1 MNYFVTNKTQIIHSS
16 GGVVPIPGLKPQFVE
31 QAMETL
37 QISDEKW
44 ANFNSGE
51 DEWKKRRVVEAQ
63 LKVLA
68 NYSQCR
74 YRVTTDDLLTLTA
87 LSSFLNTRLDEPAPT
102 EGMKTSYVYS
112 VDNQALVAG
121 LEYRGNCWQI
131 TPIKK
136 LDNPTFRELALAHR
150 DAREVAT
157 AS

>member
-1 MNYFVTNKTQIIHSS
+1 MNYFTVQNNQIAHTS

-51 DEWKKRRVVEAQ
+51 EEWKKRRVVEAQ

-74 YRVTTDDLLTLTA
+74 YQVITDDLLTLTA
-87 LSSFLNTRLDEPAPT
+87 LSSFLSTRLDEPAPT
-102 EGMKTSYVYS
+102 EGMKISYTYS
-112 VDNQALVAG
+112 IDNNVLTAL
-121 LEYRGNCWQI
+121 LNYREGYWHI
-131 TPIKK
+131 TPCC
-136 LDNPTFRELALAHR
+136 
-150 DAREVAT
+150 
-157 AS
+157 

>member
-1 MNYFVTNKTQIIHSS
+1 MGSVKD
-16 GGVVPIPGLKPQFVE
+16 VLVE
-31 QAMETL
+31 QVMETL
-37 QISDEKW
+37 QISDEKL

-74 YRVTTDDLLTLTA
+74 YRVTT
-87 LSSFLNTRLDEPAPT
+87 
-102 EGMKTSYVYS
+102 
-112 VDNQALVAG
+112 
-121 LEYRGNCWQI
+121 
-131 TPIKK
+131 